1 MSGLTLSPAEK
12 DTFRIVMAVRQLIE
26 GRSNATGTFTLA
38 TSPATSTVVAAPT
51 CGAGSIILL
60 MPQTANSAAAL
71 AATFVAAAN
80 VTKGQFIVTH
90 STSSQTDRTFGYV
103 ALG

>member
-12 DTFRIVMAVRQLIE
+12 DIFRIVMAVRQLME

-38 TSPATSTVVAAPT
+38 VAPATSTAVAAPA
-51 CGAGSIILL
+51 CGAASVILL
-60 MPQTANSAAAL
+60 MPQTANAAAAL
-71 AATFVAAAN
+71 AGTFVLAAN
-80 VTKGQFIVTH
+80 VTKGQFVVSH
-90 STSSQTDRTFGYV
+90 AASPQTDRTFGYV

>member
-12 DTFRIVMAVRQLIE
+12 DTFRIVMAVRQLME

-38 TSPATSTVVAAPT
+38 TAPATSTVVAAPT
-51 CGAGSIILL
+51 CGAASVVLL
-60 MPQTANSAAAL
+60 MPQTANAAAAL
-71 AATFVAAAN
+71 GSTFVQAGN
-80 VTKGQFIVTH
+80 VTKGQFVVSH
-90 STSSQTDRTFGYV
+90 AASAQADRIFGFV